1 MKKKYIFIGLAVV
14 IVLVVAVQ
22 LFSNKEDTTEVELA
36 TVGEIDLIETVSG
49 TGKIQPEIEI
59 KITPEVSGEIINLPV
74 KEGQVVN
81 KGDLLVVINPN
92 LYESNLDRMVAM
104 LSTSKAGLEQAEAQ
118 LKETKATYARN
129 KTLFEKGVIS
139 GSEWDQVVRS
149 YEVAKANKNSA
160 FYNVESSRAAV
171 EEAKVNLLKTTIYAP
186 SAGTISRVDVELGER
201 VLGTQQ
207 MAGTELLRV
216 ANLNSMEVEVN
227 INENDI
233 VKVKVGDETKI
244 NVDAFLKKE
253 FKGVVTSISNS
264 ASNQT
269 LSADQVTTF
278 KVKIKILRES
288 YEDLLDGKLED
299 YSPFRPGMTAA
310 VDIITQV
317 KNNVIAAPISAVVMR
332 SPTDT
337 LGTAAENAA
346 VQTTKAL
353 KEAVFVNA
361 DGVAK
366 LRFVKTGIQ
375 DDKNIEI
382 VQGLKKGDVIIT
394 GPYSTVSKTLKNNDK
409 IKKEE
414 KKESKKE

>member
-1 MKKKYIFIGLAVV
+1 MKKKYILLGL
-14 IVLVVAVQ
+14 VLVLGIVVLLQVFTRKDEATV
-22 LFSNKEDTTEVELA
+22 VELA
-36 TVGEIDLIETVSG
+36 AVDEINLVETVSG

-59 KITPEVSGEIINLPV
+59 KITPEVSGEIINLPI

-118 LKETKATYARN
+118 LKETKASYARN
-129 KTLFEKGVIS
+129 KTLYDKGVIS

-160 FYNVESSRAAV
+160 FYNVESSKAAV

-244 NVDAFLKKE
+244 DVDAFLKKE
-253 FKGVVTSISNS
+253 FKGIVTSISNS

-310 VDIITQV
+310 VDIVTHV
-317 KNNVIAAPISAVVMR
+317 KNKVVAVPISAVVMR
-332 SPTDT
+332 SPSDT
-337 LGTAAENAA
+337 LAEKDTKT
-346 VQTTKAL
+346 VQTNDAL
-353 KEAVFVNA
+353 KEAVFVEAN
-361 DGVAK
+361 GVAQ

-394 GPYSTVSKTLKNNDK
+394 GPYSIVSKSLKHNDK
-409 IKKEE
+409 VKKEE
-414 KKESKKE
+414 TKE

>member
-1 MKKKYIFIGLAVV
+1 MKKKYIFIALA
-14 IVLVVAVQ
+14 LVVAV
-22 LFSNKEDTTEVELA
+22 FIGIKFFTGKDESTVVEMA
-36 TVGEIDLIETVSG
+36 TVDEISLVETVSG

-59 KITPEVSGEIINLPV
+59 KIAPEVSGEIINLPV

-92 LYESNLDRMVAM
+92 LYESNVDRMVAM

-118 LKETKATYARN
+118 LKETKASYARN
-129 KTLFEKGVIS
+129 KTLFDKGVIS

-160 FYNVESSRAAV
+160 FYSVESSKAAV
-171 EEAKVNLLKTTIYAP
+171 EEARVNLLRTTIYAP
-186 SAGTISRVDVELGER
+186 SAGTISRIDVELGER

-244 NVDAFLKKE
+244 DVDAFLKKE

-310 VDIITQV
+310 IDIITHK
-317 KNNVIAAPISAVVMR
+317 KNKVIAAPISAVVMR
-332 SPTDT
+332 TPSDT
-337 LGTAAENAA
+337 LTGQVANT
-346 VQTTKAL
+346 VQQGSEAM
-353 KEAVFVNA
+353 KEAVFVEVN
-361 DGVAK
+361 GEAK

-382 VQGLKKGDVIIT
+382 IEGLKKGDVIIT
-394 GPYSTVSKTLKNNDK
+394 GPYSTVSKTLKHNDK

-414 KKESKKE
+414 VKK

>member
-1 MKKKYIFIGLAVV
+1 MKKKYIFIVLA
-14 IVLVVAVQ
+14 LVVG
-22 LFSNKEDTTEVELA
+22 LFVGIQFFTTKDVSTVVELA
-36 TVGEIDLIETVSG
+36 AVDEINLVETVSG

-118 LKETKATYARN
+118 LKETKASFARN

-310 VDIITQV
+310 VDIITHV
-317 KNNVIAAPISAVVMR
+317 KNKVLAVPISAVVMR
-332 SPTDT
+332 SPADT
-337 LGTAAENAA
+337 LSNQEGNKAA
-346 VQTTKAL
+346 QTSEAL
-353 KEAVFVNA
+353 KEAVFVDAN
-361 DGVAK
+361 GVAQ

-382 VQGLKKGDVIIT
+382 VQGLKQGDVIIT
-394 GPYSTVSKTLKNNDK
+394 GPYSTVSKTLKHNDK

-414 KKESKKE
+414 TKE

>member
-1 MKKKYIFIGLAVV
+1 MKKKYIFIVLALIVGVFVV
-14 IVLVVAVQ
+14 MQ
-22 LFSNKEDTTEVELA
+22 FFTTKDDATVVELA
-36 TVGEIDLIETVSG
+36 TVDEINLVETVSG

-59 KITPEVSGEIINLPV
+59 KITPEVSGEIINLPI

-118 LKETKATYARN
+118 LKETKASYARN

-160 FYNVESSRAAV
+160 FYNVESSKAAV

-253 FKGVVTSISNS
+253 FKGIVTSISNS

-310 VDIITQV
+310 VDIITHV
-317 KNNVIAAPISAVVMR
+317 KNKVVAVPISAIVMR
-332 SPTDT
+332 TPSDT
-337 LGTAAENAA
+337 LTTPSENKT
-346 VQTTKAL
+346 VQVTEKL
-353 KEAVFVNA
+353 KEAVFVDA
-361 DGVAK
+361 QGVAQ

-394 GPYSTVSKTLKNNDK
+394 GPYSTVSKTLKHNDK

-414 KKESKKE
+414 TK

>member
-1 MKKKYIFIGLAVV
+1 MKKKYIFIVLA
-14 IVLVVAVQ
+14 LVVG
-22 LFSNKEDTTEVELA
+22 LFVGIQFFTTKDVSTVVELA
-36 TVGEIDLIETVSG
+36 AVDEINLVETVSG

-118 LKETKATYARN
+118 LKETKASFARN

-253 FKGVVTSISNS
+253 FKGIVTSISNS

-310 VDIITQV
+310 VDIITHV
-317 KNNVIAAPISAVVMR
+317 KNKVLAVPISAVVMR
-332 SPTDT
+332 SPADT
-337 LGTAAENAA
+337 LSNQEATKA
-346 VQTTKAL
+346 VQVNDAL
-353 KEAVFVNA
+353 KEAVFVEVNGIA
-361 DGVAK
+361 Q

-382 VQGLKKGDVIIT
+382 VQGLKQGDVIIT
-394 GPYSTVSKTLKNNDK
+394 GPYSTVSKTLKHNDK

-414 KKESKKE
+414 KKE

>member
-1 MKKKYIFIGLAVV
+1 MKKKYIFIVLALV
-14 IVLVVAVQ
+14 VLVFVVVK
-22 LFSNKEDTTEVELA
+22 FFTGKDDSVVVELA
-36 TVGEIDLIETVSG
+36 TVDEIDLVETVSG

-59 KITPEVSGEIINLPV
+59 KITPEVSGEIINLPI

-104 LSTSKAGLEQAEAQ
+104 LATSKAGVEQADAQ
-118 LKETKATYARN
+118 LKEAKASYTRN

-139 GSEWDQVVRS
+139 GSEWDQVVRA
-149 YEVAKANKNSA
+149 YEVSKANKNSA

-171 EEAKVNLLKTTIYAP
+171 EEAKVNLLRTTIYSP
-186 SAGTISRVDVELGER
+186 SSGTISRVDVELGER

-264 ASNQT
+264 ASNVT

-288 YEDLLDGKLED
+288 YEDLLDGKLEN

-310 VDIITQV
+310 VDIITNV
-317 KNNVIAAPISAVVMR
+317 KNKVVAVPISALVMR
-332 SPTDT
+332 SPADT
-337 LGTAAENAA
+337 LSNAMTET
-346 VQTTKAL
+346 VSSSGEKL
-353 KEAVFVNA
+353 NEAVFVENQ
-361 DGVAK
+361 GVAK
-366 LRFVKTGIQ
+366 LRFVKTSIQ
-375 DDKNIEI
+375 DDKNIQI
-382 VQGLKKGDVIIT
+382 VKGLKKGDVIIT
-394 GPYSTVSKTLKNNDK
+394 GPYSTVSKTLKHNDK

-414 KKESKKE
+414 SKK

>member
-1 MKKKYIFIGLAVV
+1 MKKKYILLGL
-14 IVLVVAVQ
+14 VLVLGSVVLLQVFTAKDEATV
-22 LFSNKEDTTEVELA
+22 VELA
-36 TVGEIDLIETVSG
+36 AVDEINLVETVSG

-59 KITPEVSGEIINLPV
+59 KITPEVSGEIINLPI

-118 LKETKATYARN
+118 LKETKASYARN
-129 KTLFEKGVIS
+129 KTLYDKGVIS

-160 FYNVESSRAAV
+160 FYNVESSKAAV

-244 NVDAFLKKE
+244 DVDAFLKKE
-253 FKGVVTSISNS
+253 FKGIVTSISNS

-310 VDIITQV
+310 VDIVTHE
-317 KNNVIAAPISAVVMR
+317 KNKVIAVPISAVVMR
-332 SPTDT
+332 SPSDT
-337 LGTAAENAA
+337 LVEKDTKT
-346 VQTTKAL
+346 VQTSDAL
-353 KEAVFVNA
+353 KEAVFVEAN
-361 DGVAK
+361 GVAQ

-394 GPYSTVSKTLKNNDK
+394 GPYSIVSKSLKHNDK

-414 KKESKKE
+414 TKE

>member
-1 MKKKYIFIGLAVV
+1 MKKKYIVLVLALVVGIAVV
-14 IVLVVAVQ
+14 YKI
-22 LFSNKEDTTEVELA
+22 FSTTDEATQVELA
-36 TVGEIDLIETVSG
+36 TVDTINLVETVSG

-118 LKETKATYARN
+118 LKETKASYARN
-129 KTLFEKGVIS
+129 KTLYDKGVIS

-160 FYNVESSRAAV
+160 FYNVESSKAAV

-253 FKGVVTSISNS
+253 FKGIVTSISNS

-310 VDIITQV
+310 IDIVTHV
-317 KNNVIAAPISAVVMR
+317 KNKVVAIPISAVVMR
-332 SPTDT
+332 SPSDT
-337 LGTAAENAA
+337 LA
-346 VQTTKAL
+346 VDATNKAIQTSEAL
-353 KEAVFVNA
+353 KEAVFVEANGIA
-361 DGVAK
+361 Q

-375 DDKNIEI
+375 DDKHIEI

-394 GPYSTVSKTLKNNDK
+394 GPYSTVSKSLKHNDK

-414 KKESKKE
+414 TKE

>member
-1 MKKKYIFIGLAVV
+1 MKKKYI
-14 IVLVVAVQ
+14 VLVLALVVGIAVAYKI
-22 LFSNKEDTTEVELA
+22 FSTTDEATQVELA
-36 TVGEIDLIETVSG
+36 TVDTINLVETVSG

-118 LKETKATYARN
+118 LKETKASYARN
-129 KTLFEKGVIS
+129 KTLYDKGVIS

-160 FYNVESSRAAV
+160 FYNVESSKAAV

-253 FKGVVTSISNS
+253 FKGIVTSISNS

-310 VDIITQV
+310 IDIVTHV
-317 KNNVIAAPISAVVMR
+317 KNKVVAIPISAVVMR
-332 SPTDT
+332 SPSDT
-337 LGTAAENAA
+337 LAVDAANKAI
-346 VQTTKAL
+346 QTSEAL
-353 KEAVFVNA
+353 KEAVFVEANGIA
-361 DGVAK
+361 Q

-375 DDKNIEI
+375 DDKHIEI

-394 GPYSTVSKTLKNNDK
+394 GPYSTVSKSLKHNDK

-414 KKESKKE
+414 TKE

>member
-1 MKKKYIFIGLAVV
+1 MKKKYIFIVLA
-14 IVLVVAVQ
+14 LVVG
-22 LFSNKEDTTEVELA
+22 LFVGIQFFTTKDVSTVVELA
-36 TVGEIDLIETVSG
+36 AVDEINLVETVSG

-118 LKETKATYARN
+118 LKETKASFARN

-253 FKGVVTSISNS
+253 FKGIVTSISNS

-310 VDIITQV
+310 VDIITHV
-317 KNNVIAAPISAVVMR
+317 KNKVLAVPISAVVMR
-332 SPTDT
+332 SPADT
-337 LGTAAENAA
+337 LSNQEATKA
-346 VQTTKAL
+346 VQVSDAL
-353 KEAVFVNA
+353 KEAVFVEVNGIA
-361 DGVAK
+361 Q

-382 VQGLKKGDVIIT
+382 VQGLKQGDVIIT
-394 GPYSTVSKTLKNNDK
+394 GPYSTVSKTLKHNDK

-414 KKESKKE
+414 KKE

>member
-1 MKKKYIFIGLAVV
+1 MKKKYIAIVV
-14 IVLVVAVQ
+14 ALVVGVFIAVK
-22 LFSNKEDTTEVELA
+22 FFAKTEEATGVELA
-36 TVGEIDLIETVSG
+36 TVDEINLVETVSG

-59 KITPEVSGEIINLPV
+59 KITPEVSGEIINLPI

-118 LKETKATYARN
+118 LKETKASYARN
-129 KTLFEKGVIS
+129 KMLFDKGVIS

-160 FYNVESSRAAV
+160 YYNVESSKAAV

-244 NVDAFLKKE
+244 DVDAFLKKE
-253 FKGVVTSISNS
+253 FKGIVTSISNS

-310 VDIITQV
+310 VDIITHV
-317 KNNVIAAPISAVVMR
+317 KNKITAVPISAIVMR
-332 SPTDT
+332 TPSDT
-337 LGTAAENAA
+337 LVNQAEKDA
-346 VQTTKAL
+346 VKASEVL
-353 KEAVFVNA
+353 KEAVFVDVN
-361 DGVAK
+361 GVAQ

-382 VQGLKKGDVIIT
+382 VQGLKKGDVLVT
-394 GPYSTVSKTLKNNDK
+394 GPYSIVSKTLKHNDK

-414 KKESKKE
+414 KKE

>member
-1 MKKKYIFIGLAVV
+1 MKKKYILLGL
-14 IVLVVAVQ
+14 VLVLGIVVLLQVFTGKDEATV
-22 LFSNKEDTTEVELA
+22 VELA
-36 TVGEIDLIETVSG
+36 AVDEINLVETVSG

-59 KITPEVSGEIINLPV
+59 KITPEVSGEIINLPI

-118 LKETKATYARN
+118 LKETKASYARN
-129 KTLFEKGVIS
+129 KTLYDKGVIS

-160 FYNVESSRAAV
+160 FYNVESSKAAV

-244 NVDAFLKKE
+244 DVDAFLKKE
-253 FKGVVTSISNS
+253 FKGIVTSISNS

-310 VDIITQV
+310 VDIVTHV
-317 KNNVIAAPISAVVMR
+317 KNKVVAVPISAVVMR
-332 SPTDT
+332 SPSDT
-337 LGTAAENAA
+337 LAEKDTKT
-346 VQTTKAL
+346 VQTSDAL
-353 KEAVFVNA
+353 KEAVFVEAN
-361 DGVAK
+361 GVAQ

-394 GPYSTVSKTLKNNDK
+394 GPYSIVSKSLKHNDK
-409 IKKEE
+409 VKKEE
-414 KKESKKE
+414 TKE

>member
-1 MKKKYIFIGLAVV
+1 MKKKYIFIVLALIVGVFVV
-14 IVLVVAVQ
+14 MK
-22 LFSNKEDTTEVELA
+22 FFTTKDDATVVELA
-36 TVGEIDLIETVSG
+36 TVDEINLIETVSG

-59 KITPEVSGEIINLPV
+59 KITPEVSGEIINLPI

-118 LKETKATYARN
+118 LKETKASYARN

-160 FYNVESSRAAV
+160 FYNVESSKAAV

-253 FKGVVTSISNS
+253 FKGIVTSISNS

-310 VDIITQV
+310 VDIITHV
-317 KNNVIAAPISAVVMR
+317 KNKVVAVPISAIVMR
-332 SPTDT
+332 TPSDT
-337 LGTAAENAA
+337 LTTPSENKT
-346 VQTTKAL
+346 VQVTEKL
-353 KEAVFVNA
+353 KEAVFVDA
-361 DGVAK
+361 QGVAQ

-394 GPYSTVSKTLKNNDK
+394 GPYSTVSKTLKHNDK

-414 KKESKKE
+414 TK

>member
-1 MKKKYIFIGLAVV
+1 MKKKYIFIVLALIVGVFVV
-14 IVLVVAVQ
+14 MK
-22 LFSNKEDTTEVELA
+22 FFTTKDDATVVELA
-36 TVGEIDLIETVSG
+36 TVDEINLVETVSG

-59 KITPEVSGEIINLPV
+59 KITPEVSGEIINLPI

-118 LKETKATYARN
+118 LKETKASYARN

-160 FYNVESSRAAV
+160 FYNVESSKAAV

-253 FKGVVTSISNS
+253 FKGIVTSISNS

-310 VDIITQV
+310 VDIITHV
-317 KNNVIAAPISAVVMR
+317 KNKVVAVPISAIVMR
-332 SPTDT
+332 TPSDT
-337 LGTAAENAA
+337 LTTPSENKT
-346 VQTTKAL
+346 VQVTEKL
-353 KEAVFVNA
+353 KEAVFVDA
-361 DGVAK
+361 QGVAQ

-394 GPYSTVSKTLKNNDK
+394 GPYSTVSKTLKHNDK

-414 KKESKKE
+414 TK

>member
-1 MKKKYIFIGLAVV
+1 MKKKYIFIVLALIVGVFVV
-14 IVLVVAVQ
+14 MQ
-22 LFSNKEDTTEVELA
+22 FFTTKDDATVVELA
-36 TVGEIDLIETVSG
+36 TVDEINLVETVSG

-59 KITPEVSGEIINLPV
+59 KITPEVSGEIINLPI

-118 LKETKATYARN
+118 LKETKASYARN

-160 FYNVESSRAAV
+160 FYNVESSKAAV

-253 FKGVVTSISNS
+253 FKGIVTSISNS

-310 VDIITQV
+310 VDIITHV
-317 KNNVIAAPISAVVMR
+317 KNKVVAVPISAIVMR
-332 SPTDT
+332 TPSDT
-337 LGTAAENAA
+337 LTNPSENKT
-346 VQTTKAL
+346 VQVTEKL
-353 KEAVFVNA
+353 KEAVFVDA
-361 DGVAK
+361 QGVAQ

-394 GPYSTVSKTLKNNDK
+394 GPYSTVSKTLKHNDK

-414 KKESKKE
+414 TK

>member
-1 MKKKYIFIGLAVV
+1 MKKKYIFIVLA
-14 IVLVVAVQ
+14 LVVG
-22 LFSNKEDTTEVELA
+22 LFVGIQFFTTKDVSTVVELA
-36 TVGEIDLIETVSG
+36 AVDEINLVETVSG

-118 LKETKATYARN
+118 LKETKASFARN

-310 VDIITQV
+310 VDIITHV
-317 KNNVIAAPISAVVMR
+317 KNKVLAVPISAVVMR
-332 SPTDT
+332 SPADT
-337 LGTAAENAA
+337 LSNQESNKAA
-346 VQTTKAL
+346 QTSEAL
-353 KEAVFVNA
+353 KEAVFVDAN
-361 DGVAK
+361 GVAQ

-382 VQGLKKGDVIIT
+382 VQGLKQGDVIIT
-394 GPYSTVSKTLKNNDK
+394 GPYSTVSKTLKHNDK

-414 KKESKKE
+414 TKE

>member
-1 MKKKYIFIGLAVV
+1 MKKKYIFIVLAVV
-14 IVLVVAVQ
+14 IVLFLVVN
-22 LFSNKEDTTEVELA
+22 LFRGKDDSVVVEWTTVDEVNL
-36 TVGEIDLIETVSG
+36 VETVSG

-118 LKETKATYARN
+118 LKETKASFARN

-149 YEVAKANKNSA
+149 YEVAKASKNSA
-160 FYNVESSRAAV
+160 FYNVESSKAAV

-244 NVDAFLKKE
+244 SVDAFLKKE
-253 FKGVVTSISNS
+253 FKGIVTSISNS

-299 YSPFRPGMTAA
+299 YSPFRPGMTAV
-310 VDIITQV
+310 VDIITHV
-317 KNNVIAAPISAVVMR
+317 KNKVVAAPISAVVMR
-332 SPTDT
+332 SPADT
-337 LGTAAENAA
+337 LDTAVANQRVE
-346 VQTTKAL
+346 TTEVM
-353 KEAVFVNA
+353 KEAVFVND

-382 VQGLKKGDVIIT
+382 VEGLKKGDVIIT
-394 GPYSTVSKTLKNNDK
+394 GPYSTVSKTLKHKDK

-414 KKESKKE
+414 TKE

>member
-1 MKKKYIFIGLAVV
+1 MKKKYIFIVLAVV
-14 IVLVVAVQ
+14 IVLFLVVNFFRGKDDSIV
-22 LFSNKEDTTEVELA
+22 VEWA
-36 TVGEIDLIETVSG
+36 TVNEINLVETVSG

-118 LKETKATYARN
+118 LKETKASFARN

-244 NVDAFLKKE
+244 SVDAFLKKE

-299 YSPFRPGMTAA
+299 YSPFRPGMTAV
-310 VDIITQV
+310 VDIITHV
-317 KNNVIAAPISAVVMR
+317 KNKVVAAPISAVVMR
-332 SPTDT
+332 SPNDT
-337 LGTAAENAA
+337 LDTSLANQS
-346 VQTTKAL
+346 VQTSEVL

-361 DGVAK
+361 DGIAK

-394 GPYSTVSKTLKNNDK
+394 GPYSTVSKTLKHNDK

-414 KKESKKE
+414 TKE

>member
-1 MKKKYIFIGLAVV
+1 MKKKYILLGLILVLGIVV
-14 IVLVVAVQ
+14 LLQVFTRKDEATV
-22 LFSNKEDTTEVELA
+22 VELA
-36 TVGEIDLIETVSG
+36 AVDEINLVETVSG

-59 KITPEVSGEIINLPV
+59 KITPEVSGEIINLPI

-118 LKETKATYARN
+118 LKETKASYARN
-129 KTLFEKGVIS
+129 KTLYDKGVIS

-160 FYNVESSRAAV
+160 FYNVESSKAAV

-244 NVDAFLKKE
+244 DVDAFLKKE
-253 FKGVVTSISNS
+253 FKGIVTSISNS

-310 VDIITQV
+310 VDIVTHV
-317 KNNVIAAPISAVVMR
+317 KNKVVAVPISAVVMR
-332 SPTDT
+332 SPSDT
-337 LGTAAENAA
+337 LAEKDTKT
-346 VQTTKAL
+346 VQTNDAL
-353 KEAVFVNA
+353 KEAVFVEAN
-361 DGVAK
+361 GVAQ

-394 GPYSTVSKTLKNNDK
+394 GPYSIVSKSLKHNDK
-409 IKKEE
+409 VKKEE
-414 KKESKKE
+414 TKE

>member
-1 MKKKYIFIGLAVV
+1 MKKKYIFIVLAVV
-14 IVLVVAVQ
+14 VLLFVGLKFFTGKDDSIV
-22 LFSNKEDTTEVELA
+22 VELA
-36 TVGEIDLIETVSG
+36 TVDEIDLIETVSG

-59 KITPEVSGEIINLPV
+59 KITPEVSGEIINLPI

-104 LSTSKAGLEQAEAQ
+104 LATSKAGVEQAEAQ
-118 LKETKATYARN
+118 LKESKASYARN

-139 GSEWDQVVRS
+139 GSEWDQVVRA
-149 YEVAKANKNSA
+149 YEVSKANKNSA

-171 EEAKVNLLKTTIYAP
+171 EEAKVNLLRTTIYSP
-186 SAGTISRVDVELGER
+186 SSGTISRVDVELGER

-253 FKGVVTSISNS
+253 FKGIVTSISNS

-288 YEDLLDGKLED
+288 YEDLLDGKLKD

-310 VDIITQV
+310 VDIITNV
-317 KNNVIAAPISAVVMR
+317 KNKVIAVPISAVVMR
-332 SPTDT
+332 SPADT
-337 LGTAAENAA
+337 LSNAMTD
-346 VQTTKAL
+346 QLNGSSEKL
-353 KEAVFVNA
+353 NEAVFVA
-361 DGVAK
+361 DQGVAK
-366 LRFVKTGIQ
+366 LRFVKTSIQ
-375 DDKNIEI
+375 DDKNIQI
-382 VQGLKKGDVIIT
+382 VKGLKKGDVIIT
-394 GPYSTVSKTLKNNDK
+394 GPYSTVSKTLKHNDK

-414 KKESKKE
+414 SKK

>member
-1 MKKKYIFIGLAVV
+1 MKKKYIFIVLALIVGVFVV
-14 IVLVVAVQ
+14 MQ
-22 LFSNKEDTTEVELA
+22 FFTTKDDATVVELA
-36 TVGEIDLIETVSG
+36 TVDEINLVETVSG

-59 KITPEVSGEIINLPV
+59 KITPEVSGEIINLPI

-118 LKETKATYARN
+118 LKETKASYARN
-129 KTLFEKGVIS
+129 KALFEKGVIS

-160 FYNVESSRAAV
+160 FYNVESSKAAV

-253 FKGVVTSISNS
+253 FKGIVTSISNS

-310 VDIITQV
+310 VDIITHV
-317 KNNVIAAPISAVVMR
+317 KNKVVAVPISAIVMR
-332 SPTDT
+332 TPSDT
-337 LGTAAENAA
+337 LTNQGENKT
-346 VQTTKAL
+346 VQVTEKL
-353 KEAVFVNA
+353 KEAVFVDA
-361 DGVAK
+361 QGVAQ

-394 GPYSTVSKTLKNNDK
+394 GPYSTVSKTLKHNDK

-414 KKESKKE
+414 TK

>member
-1 MKKKYIFIGLAVV
+1 MKKKYIFIVLA
-14 IVLVVAVQ
+14 LVVG
-22 LFSNKEDTTEVELA
+22 LFVGIQFFTTKDVSTVVELA
-36 TVGEIDLIETVSG
+36 AVDEINLVETVSG

-118 LKETKATYARN
+118 LKETKASFARN

-310 VDIITQV
+310 VDIITHV
-317 KNNVIAAPISAVVMR
+317 KNKVLAVPISAVVMR

-337 LGTAAENAA
+337 LSNQEGNKAA
-346 VQTTKAL
+346 QTSEAL
-353 KEAVFVNA
+353 KEAVFVDAN
-361 DGVAK
+361 GVAQ

-382 VQGLKKGDVIIT
+382 VQGLKQGDVIIT
-394 GPYSTVSKTLKNNDK
+394 GPYSTVSKTLKHNDK

-414 KKESKKE
+414 TKE

>member
-1 MKKKYIFIGLAVV
+1 MKKKYIFIVLA
-14 IVLVVAVQ
+14 LVVG
-22 LFSNKEDTTEVELA
+22 LFVGIQFFTTKDVSTLVELA
-36 TVGEIDLIETVSG
+36 AVDEINLVETVSG

-118 LKETKATYARN
+118 LKETKASFARN

-253 FKGVVTSISNS
+253 FKGIVTSISNS

-310 VDIITQV
+310 VDIITHV
-317 KNNVIAAPISAVVMR
+317 KNKVLAVPISAVVMR

-337 LGTAAENAA
+337 LSNQEENKAA
-346 VQTTKAL
+346 QTSEAL
-353 KEAVFVNA
+353 KEAVFVDAN
-361 DGVAK
+361 GVAQ

-382 VQGLKKGDVIIT
+382 VQGLKQGDVIIT
-394 GPYSTVSKTLKNNDK
+394 GPYSTVSKTLKHNDK

-414 KKESKKE
+414 TKE

>member
-1 MKKKYIFIGLAVV
+1 MKKKYILLGLALVLGGVV
-14 IVLVVAVQ
+14 LLQVFTGKDEATV
-22 LFSNKEDTTEVELA
+22 VELA
-36 TVGEIDLIETVSG
+36 TVDEIDLVETVSG

-118 LKETKATYARN
+118 LKETKASYARN
-129 KTLFEKGVIS
+129 KTLYDKGVIS

-253 FKGVVTSISNS
+253 FKGIVTSISNS

-310 VDIITQV
+310 VDIVTHV
-317 KNNVIAAPISAVVMR
+317 KNKVVAVPISAVVMR
-332 SPTDT
+332 SPSDT
-337 LGTAAENAA
+337 LAESETKT
-346 VQTTKAL
+346 VQTSEAL
-353 KEAVFVNA
+353 QEAVFVEANGLA
-361 DGVAK
+361 Q

-394 GPYSTVSKTLKNNDK
+394 GPYSTVSKSLKNNDK
-409 IKKEE
+409 VKKEE
-414 KKESKKE
+414 TKE

>member
-1 MKKKYIFIGLAVV
+1 MKKKYIFIVLA
-14 IVLVVAVQ
+14 LVVG
-22 LFSNKEDTTEVELA
+22 LFVGIQFFTTKDVSTVVELA
-36 TVGEIDLIETVSG
+36 TVNEINLVETVSG

-118 LKETKATYARN
+118 LKETKASFARN

-253 FKGVVTSISNS
+253 FKGIVTSISNS

-310 VDIITQV
+310 VDIITHV
-317 KNNVIAAPISAVVMR
+317 KNKVLAVPISAVVMR
-332 SPTDT
+332 SPADT
-337 LGTAAENAA
+337 LSNPEATKV
-346 VQTTKAL
+346 VQMSDAL
-353 KEAVFVNA
+353 KEAVFVEVNGIA
-361 DGVAK
+361 Q

-382 VQGLKKGDVIIT
+382 VQGLKQGDVIIT
-394 GPYSTVSKTLKNNDK
+394 GPYSTVSKTLKHNDK

-414 KKESKKE
+414 KKE

>member
-1 MKKKYIFIGLAVV
+1 MKKKYIFIVLAVV
-14 IVLVVAVQ
+14 IVLFLVVNFFRGKDDSIV
-22 LFSNKEDTTEVELA
+22 VEWA
-36 TVGEIDLIETVSG
+36 TINEINLVETVSG

-118 LKETKATYARN
+118 LKETKASFARN

-244 NVDAFLKKE
+244 SVDAFLKKE

-299 YSPFRPGMTAA
+299 YSPFRPGMTAV
-310 VDIITQV
+310 VDIITHV
-317 KNNVIAAPISAVVMR
+317 KNKVVAAPISAVVMR
-332 SPTDT
+332 SPNDT
-337 LGTAAENAA
+337 LDTSLANQS
-346 VQTTKAL
+346 VQTSEVL

-361 DGVAK
+361 DGIAK

-394 GPYSTVSKTLKNNDK
+394 GPYSTVSKTLKHNDK

-414 KKESKKE
+414 TKE